1 MARFTNILK
10 EFVDLFS
17 QESDSIPFYKM
28 ETVVKEFLKANTS
41 KGFSKPALVEITINY
56 EFDSYKVKITA
67 YYKDENSGKVLAE
80 DKIGNFKEI
89 TNIPVSLRNTLEKE
103 KTVKVKFKDA
113 FDLILNTETTVEPAF
128 YFDDMDKIIKKTE
141 DALLG
146 KGFKILSKRIKIE
159 EKVFR
164 KLVQFV
170 FKVEKGNKEEIK
182 VHAVSCSDILNIPE
196 SVSTVLSEKGNIELE
211 I

>member
-1 MARFTNILK
+1 MARFSNILK

-17 QESDSIPFYKM
+17 QESSSIPFYKM
-28 ETVVKEFLKANTS
+28 ETVVREFLKANTS

-170 FKVEKGNKEEIK
+170 FKVEKDNKEEMK